1 MAKRI
6 KAPEWK
12 PADYTPFYLQ
22 DFPTHTEKEIR
33 AEYTRIRD
41 IVQKRAKRL
50 EAGSLEGPAAF
61 LRKAW
66 TGRFSASNRSFLNS
80 AM

>member
-33 AEYTRIRD
+33 AEYTMIRD

-61 LRKAW
+61 LRK
-66 TGRFSASNRSFLNS
+66 TMPKLFSVRNS
-80 AM
+80 